1 MHLFTF
7 VDSSTKSNYLMLSV
21 LYLCGAYIFSSEFTY
36 MSLVITICCLH
47 MRQLM
52 VDMYQSNH
60 CEFSFSNKSDL
71 LVHLYT
77 HSDDGTSI
85 HILLYSFHIKVSSGR
100 RFRTYNEKNPN
111 TCRYWRRVLH

>member
-1 MHLFTF
+1 
-7 VDSSTKSNYLMLSV
+7 MLSV

-52 VDMYQSNH
+52 VDMYQSNN

-71 LVHLYT
+71 LVHLYIR
-77 HSDDGTSI
+77 SDDGTYHYTYCYI
-85 HILLYSFHIKVSSGR
+85 PLTREYLLEDI
-100 RFRTYNEKNPN
+100 
-111 TCRYWRRVLH
+111 

>member
-1 MHLFTF
+1 
-7 VDSSTKSNYLMLSV
+7 
-21 LYLCGAYIFSSEFTY
+21 
-36 MSLVITICCLH
+36 

-60 CEFSFSNKSDL
+60 CEFSFSNESDL

-100 RFRTYNEKNPN
+100 RFRTYNEKYPN
-111 TCRYWRRVLH
+111 KCRYWRRVLH

>member
-1 MHLFTF
+1 
-7 VDSSTKSNYLMLSV
+7 MLV
-21 LYLCGAYIFSSEFTY
+21 LCLCAYIFSSEFTY

-77 HSDDGTSI
+77 RSDDGTYHDTYCYIPFTRVYLLKLEDMLGHTVKKI
-85 HILLYSFHIKVSSGR
+85 HINIGIVK
-100 RFRTYNEKNPN
+100 
-111 TCRYWRRVLH
+111 RVLLCKVT

>member
-1 MHLFTF
+1 
-7 VDSSTKSNYLMLSV
+7 
-21 LYLCGAYIFSSEFTY
+21 
-36 MSLVITICCLH
+36 
-47 MRQLM
+47 M

-60 CEFSFSNKSDL
+60 GEFSFSNESDL

-100 RFRTYNEKNPN
+100 RFRTYNENILINVGIGEEFYTEK
-111 TCRYWRRVLH
+111 